1 MEPCENFGCYQ
12 TLTVCSHC
20 YCMMFSHSKQ
30 GYGFLF
36 FTLKCYSAIAWLG
49 DYSTNFATKK
59 TLFFD
64 WSKDF
69 CGCDVSRFLHSALWK
84 FLHLCIFTYFTCD
97 VILYCLTCNF
107 WNRPKGQKSVRQQ
120 LQNTWEVFQRSPSSA
135 TTVRPDWAVVKTIF
149 IYKKSPNV
157 GQLLGFLKRV
167 TLEVKITL
175 ATFHSKIWSH
185 CNHATLTF
193 SNDSNLFLIQTHNL
207 PTKVTKFWFLNI
219 SQQMITYLTFQN
231 NELARRY
238 PT

>member
-1 MEPCENFGCYQ
+1 
-12 TLTVCSHC
+12 
-20 YCMMFSHSKQ
+20 MFSHSKQ

-97 VILYCLTCNF
+97 VILYCFTCNF

-135 TTVRPDWAVVKTIF
+135 TTVRPDWAVVKTIWLLF
-149 IYKKSPNV
+149 IPKSGHTAITPHWLSQTIQICV
-157 GQLLGFLKRV
+157 WFKR
-167 TLEVKITL
+167 T
-175 ATFHSKIWSH
+175 
-185 CNHATLTF
+185 
-193 SNDSNLFLIQTHNL
+193 
-207 PTKVTKFWFLNI
+207 
-219 SQQMITYLTFQN
+219 TYLQ
-231 NELARRY
+231 R
-238 PT
+238 